1 MEAIRKLV
9 HLLSFIVYFLI
20 GIYALVLLPYLF
32 NYTPLVVLSGS
43 METTLMTGSIIYY
56 KEVEKD
62 ELEVGDIITYRVD
75 DLVVTHRINEIKD
88 GKFVTK
94 GDANNIVD
102 PIIIDYKDVLGVVG
116 DFSVPYLGYY
126 VRFIN
131 ENLYILIFVVLILL
145 SEFFLGEEKTFD
157 INKKK
162 KGVESNEK

>member
-9 HLLSFIVYFLI
+9 HILSFIVYFLI

-62 ELEVGDIITYRVD
+62 ELKVGDIITYRVD

-94 GDANNIVD
+94 GDANNNVD